1 MSNTVIEPADGATL
15 PGAAI
20 VTGAAGGIGSAVV
33 HAFLTRGI
41 PVVAVDRER
50 GESPG
55 GAALSWVTGDAGE
68 PEVVERAVA
77 AARAS
82 GGPRVLVT
90 ATFTD
95 HRGALLELA
104 AEDVTGVIDGQIR
117 QAWMWST
124 RVVASTPDPAGT
136 AIVHIS
142 SVHAMAARDGCAPY
156 AMAKAALEAL
166 TRAMAVEWGPLGV
179 RCNAVAPGFV
189 PVARNAH
196 RWAAGAADAAS
207 MAERLPLRR
216 VVAARDVAEC
226 AYFLAGPGAG
236 GITGVSIPVD
246 AGMRAAL
253 PQWA

>member
-1 MSNTVIEPADGATL
+1 MSNTVT
-15 PGAAI
+15 GAAI

-33 HAFLTRGI
+33 HAFLSRGI
-41 PVVAVDRER
+41 PVVAVDREP
-50 GESPG
+50 GESSG
-55 GAALSWVTGDAGE
+55 GDWVTGDAGE
-68 PEVVERAVA
+68 PEVVEQAIA
-77 AARAS
+77 AAAAF
-82 GGPRVLVT
+82 GGPRFLVT

-95 HRGALLELA
+95 HRGALLDLA
-104 AEDVTGVIDGQIR
+104 APDVTGVIDRQIR
-117 QAWMWST
+117 QAWLWST
-124 RVVASTPDPAGT
+124 RVVAATPDPAST

-142 SVHAMAARDGCAPY
+142 SVHAVAAIQGCAPY

-196 RWAAGAADAAS
+196 RWAAGATDAAS
-207 MAERLPLRR
+207 IAERLPLRR
-216 VVAARDVAEC
+216 VVTARDVAEC

-246 AGMRAAL
+246 AGMLAAL
-253 PQWA
+253 PHWA